1 MSQLSHAL
9 SPESA
14 GAVEDDQRQSRDL
27 PASFGRWL
35 RPLARLTFRLL
46 HAALELLLYRAGRP
60 HEDDER
66 HYIQTHEDDGS
77 EVVGKE
83 RHGYNGEDAR
93 SRQDVSGQREAHPP
107 PVQARLLRSNLRDE
121 AQDTFDDRPHRGEE
135 VILLGRDDS
144 PLEGQNLVDVRY
156 GCCQGKPPASDEAC
170 WVGRGALA

>member
-83 RHGYNGEDAR
+83 RHGYDGEDAR
-93 SRQDVSGQREAHPP
+93 SRQGE
-107 PVQARLLRSNLRDE
+107 
-121 AQDTFDDRPHRGEE
+121 RPTRGAPTT
-135 VILLGRDDS
+135 S
-144 PLEGQNLVDVRY
+144 TS
-156 GCCQGKPPASDEAC
+156 PPA
-170 WVGRGALA
+170 ALEPP

>member
-83 RHGYNGEDAR
+83 RHGYDGEDAR

-121 AQDTFDDRPHRGEE
+121 AQDTFDDRLHRGEE
-135 VILLGRDDS
+135 VSCASSRRFERSRRACTG
-144 PLEGQNLVDVRY
+144 G
-156 GCCQGKPPASDEAC
+156 GCASR
-170 WVGRGALA
+170 W